1 MRGVRK
7 GYDSLDDVA
16 IASDIWDLIFE
27 NVFKDPEYIINA
39 TSEAAF
45 FFFNFSEITW
55 TLI

>member
-1 MRGVRK
+1 MQGVRK

-39 TSEAAF
+39 TSEAEF
-45 FFFNFSEITW
+45 FF
-55 TLI
+55 LISLKSLGL